1 VWWMWFA
8 VGWVAVAVGSIG
20 VVVPG
25 LPTTVFFIIA
35 AACFAR
41 SSPRFEQWVL
51 DLPHIGRAVRDYRA
65 GLGMSRRAKA
75 FAIGMMLAFGTLS
88 IVLTRDRVAIAAT
101 VATLVAI
108 GAVYIVFRVPTR
120 ERGLGQA
127 AIAQEAANR
136 S

>member
-1 VWWMWFA
+1 MWFA
-8 VGWVAVAVGSIG
+8 VGWAAVAIGSIG

-25 LPTTVFFIIA
+25 LPTTVFFIVA

-75 FAIGMMLAFGTLS
+75 FAIGMMLVFGTLS
-88 IVLTRDRVAIAAT
+88 IVLTRDRIAIAAT
-101 VATLVAI
+101 VAALLAI
-108 GAVYIVFRVPTR
+108 GALYIVFRVPTR
-120 ERGLGQA
+120 ERVLERA
-127 AIAQEAANR
+127 TPTQEGANR
-136 S
+136 T